1 MIEQPTSLAQNT
13 GSTNPNG
20 RSLAQP
26 TVVRAQPVRS
36 SLHTPAQQAPNTTE
50 PGIAEPGAIDTSA
63 TEPGA
68 SGTNPPKQNRHPS
81 QTRNR
86 SHLRRGQGSGVFAAL
101 DLGTNNCRLLVARRV
116 PGGHRLGEVPSV
128 RPAKGSRPRAPFRIL
143 ESYSRI
149 VRLGEGLALSGELG
163 EDAITRTLASLK
175 ACSSIIA
182 NHRVDKL
189 RCIATEACRA
199 ADNCD
204 DFLERVRRDTGLTL
218 ELISGQEEAQLGFMG
233 CAPLMNPRRPYA
245 LVFDIGGGSTEIS
258 WLQIKGGHRPR
269 ALDSISLPMGVV
281 TLAERYAARA
291 QGDQGADQPQ
301 PRLKGQT
308 LSHEDYS
315 AIRREMAE
323 ALADF
328 ERRNHIATHQRQAKV
343 QLIGTSGTVTTLSAL
358 VQGLERYDRSRVD
371 GSYLTVNAIERICQ
385 RLLAMSH
392 EERAKLQSIG
402 THRADLVLPGCAILQ
417 GILDIFPLQRLRVA
431 DRGLREGMLYE
442 LMAQPR
448 KGAALRGKS
457 KRSGGGD
464 EATAKPTHKT
474 PGRTTGKNTGK
485 NSGKNSGRSKR
496 NRNRVQIAKS
506 EGRANPQSRN
516 QPANNDP
523 SQ

>member
-1 MIEQPTSLAQNT
+1 MNEQISPLASQA
-13 GSTNPNG
+13 NPG
-20 RSLAQP
+20 APGDAATPDLASEKMA
-26 TVVRAQPVRS
+26 AQHANHGAPVR
-36 SLHTPAQQAPNTTE
+36 TAPARERGPSTHKDSNR
-50 PGIAEPGAIDTSA
+50 DTQRDLQRDS
-63 TEPGA
+63 
-68 SGTNPPKQNRHPS
+68 
-81 QTRNR
+81 NR
-86 SHLRRGQGSGVFAAL
+86 SPGGPRSHHRRGQGSGVFAAL

-163 EDAITRTLASLK
+163 EEAISRTLASLK

-182 NHRVDKL
+182 NHRVDKV

-204 DFLERVRRDTGLTL
+204 DFLKRVRRETGLTL

-258 WLQIKGGHRPR
+258 WLQVKGGYRPR

-281 TLAERYAARA
+281 TLAERYAARV
-291 QGDQGADQPQ
+291 QGTAEPAPEGANRQQPD
-301 PRLKGQT
+301 QT
-308 LSHEDYS
+308 LSREDYT
-315 AIRREMAE
+315 AIRQEMAD

-328 ERRNHIATHQRQAKV
+328 ERRNRIATHQRQAKV

-371 GSYLTVNAIERICQ
+371 GSYLTINAIERICQ

-417 GILDIFPLQRLRVA
+417 GILDTFPLQRLRVA

-457 KRSGGGD
+457 KRTSGGED
-464 EATAKPTHKT
+464 AAVKQPT
-474 PGRTTGKNTGK
+474 
-485 NSGKNSGRSKR
+485 GKNSGRSKR
-496 NRNRVQIAKS
+496 YRKRGQGAKGD
-506 EGRANPQSRN
+506 GRHAESRQSDGRQANSPHSQKARRH
-516 QPANNDP
+516 PADNERP
-523 SQ
+523 H

>member
-1 MIEQPTSLAQNT
+1 MTEPLSSQAFEMKPGAPANSQANSQAHTVARAQTGEAAKNAQKGDDRQPA
-13 GSTNPNG
+13 NG
-20 RSLAQP
+20 
-26 TVVRAQPVRS
+26 TVVAHKSGPNRQARNQGRAPR
-36 SLHTPAQQAPNTTE
+36 T
-50 PGIAEPGAIDTSA
+50 GRK
-63 TEPGA
+63 
-68 SGTNPPKQNRHPS
+68 TNA
-81 QTRNR
+81 
-86 SHLRRGQGSGVFAAL
+86 SGVFAAL

-116 PGGHRLGEVPSV
+116 PGGHRLGEVPAARTV
-128 RPAKGSRPRAPFRIL
+128 KGSRPRPPFRIL

-149 VRLGEGLALSGELG
+149 VRLGEGLALTGALG
-163 EDAITRTLASLK
+163 EEAISRTLASLK

-182 NHRVDKL
+182 NHRVDKV

-199 ADNCD
+199 ASNCD

-218 ELISGQEEAQLGFMG
+218 ELISGEEEAQLGFMG

-269 ALDSISLPMGVV
+269 ALDSLSLPMGVV

-291 QGDQGADQPQ
+291 QQTGNSGA
-301 PRLKGQT
+301 LSVKGQT
-308 LSHEDYS
+308 LSDADYH
-315 AIRREMAE
+315 AIRQEMAA

-328 ERRNHIATHQRQAKV
+328 ERRNRIATHQRQAKV

-371 GSYLTVNAIERICQ
+371 GSYLTINAIERVCQ
-385 RLLAMSH
+385 RLLAMDH
-392 EERAKLQSIG
+392 HERANLQSIG

-448 KGAALRGKS
+448 DAGPLRGKTRRHGEDGLVKPGS
-457 KRSGGGD
+457 KPSSKPGGKSG
-464 EATAKPTHKT
+464 
-474 PGRTTGKNTGK
+474 
-485 NSGKNSGRSKR
+485 GRSKHQRKRTQHAMANAKGDGR
-496 NRNRVQIAKS
+496 NAKAPGGHQQAHKNHGGS
-506 EGRANPQSRN
+506 SD
-516 QPANNDP
+516 PAG
-523 SQ
+523 S